1 MVRRQNSRSLLGC
14 RDLAAVRRHRGD
26 HNRLGFAVRFCY
38 PRYPGRVLAEN
49 ETPPAALLGVVAAQL
64 QVEPALWDGYAQR
77 LFSASSWSHN
87 ARRRSTRLDQIRLSQ
102 LRRSLMHEDGDHK
115 TVQTRC
121 HCSIVAGRTAVLN
134 PVRRIVASHLANN
147 MVAWRERSCH
157 GLSYSTSIRAHET
170 KGSAA

>member
-1 MVRRQNSRSLLGC
+1 MPRPGGRTPTSGRPQSTGPCGPILL
-14 RDLAAVRRHRGD
+14 
-26 HNRLGFAVRFCY
+26 
-38 PRYPGRVLAEN
+38 
-49 ETPPAALLGVVAAQL
+49 
-64 QVEPALWDGYAQR
+64 PALSWPGSRRERNAASSTAWR
-77 LFSASSWSHN
+77 GRGTVAGSTGSMGRLSAKGLFSASSWSHN

-102 LRRSLMHEDGDHK
+102 LRRSLVHEDGDHK

-121 HCSIVAGRTAVLN
+121 HGSIVAGRTAVLN

-147 MVAWRERSCH
+147 MVAWRERSYH